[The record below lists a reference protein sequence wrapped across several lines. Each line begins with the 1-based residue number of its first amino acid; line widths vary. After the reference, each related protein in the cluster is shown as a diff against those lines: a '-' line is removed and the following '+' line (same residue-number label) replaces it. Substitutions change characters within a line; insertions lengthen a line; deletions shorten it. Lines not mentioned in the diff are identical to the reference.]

1 MGLLD
6 KLWDDVVAGPQP
18 TKGLGKLRQ
27 KQGAPQEGDAES
39 VQSIMD
45 RRRSGEFTQL
55 ENEARRVTQSI
66 SIKKPP
72 PIRTNFDSTAESPV
86 ASPVA
91 SSPSASPAARE
102 KDNIWRSVF
111 HPGQNRAMKTVG
123 SAKFDNV
130 SPNSSSPTVYDWVVI
145 SALDRLYSGKHKSE
159 YR

>member
-27 KQGAPQEGDAES
+27 KQGAPVEADAES

-45 RRRSGEFTQL
+45 RRRSGEFSQR
-55 ENEARRVTQSI
+55 ENEARRITQSI

-72 PIRTNFDSTAESPV
+72 TIRTSFDASAESPV
-86 ASPVA
+86 ASPLA
-91 SSPSASPAARE
+91 SSPMASPAVRE
-102 KDNIWRSVF
+102 KDNVWRSVF
-111 HPGQNRAMKTVG
+111 HPGQNRALKTMG

-130 SPNSSSPTVYDWVVI
+130 SPNSSSPTVYDW
-145 SALDRLYSGKHKSE
+145 LYSGKHKSE

>member
-18 TKGLGKLRQ
+18 EKGLGKLRH
-27 KQGAPQEGDAES
+27 KQSGLPEVDVES
-39 VQSIMD
+39 GQRMMD
-45 RRRSGEFTQL
+45 RRRSGEFQQS
-55 ENEARRVTQSI
+55 ENEARRITQSI

-72 PIRTNFDSTAESPV
+72 TIRTSFDASDSPV
-86 ASPVA
+86 ASPMA
-91 SSPSASPAARE
+91 SSPMASPAARE

-111 HPGQNRAMKTVG
+111 HPGQNRALKTMG

-130 SPNSSSPTVYDWVVI
+130 SPNSPTVYDW
-145 SALDRLYSGKHKSE
+145 LYSGKHRND